1 MNSFAISALKGN
13 RTLVWKNNLG
23 VAEIDLEIG
32 DKKVN
37 LKVSPIQAALI
48 YQFQVKEEWTAEQLS
63 QEIKVTPTVI
73 RRRMGFWVSQV
84 HQHWHH
90 FSFRPL
96 GTSRTPELQAYRTA
110 QCHLLNGALAVPCRH
125 LNHDLQ

>member
-1 MNSFAISALKGN
+1 MNSFDISALKGN

-73 RRRMGFWVSQV
+73 RRRMGFWVSQGLI
-84 HQHWHH
+84 
-90 FSFRPL
+90 R
-96 GTSRTPELQAYRTA
+96 ETA
-110 QCHLLNGALAVPCRH
+110 QVSYIYQKELWSAF
-125 LNHDLQ
+125 